1 MQLVVP
7 AREHLPEYVA
17 ALKQGWSGDTIN
29 TAKTAQEELA
39 KIEANADA
47 FLEGMTDLRPR
58 EKFVTLPD
66 GSQRVRIPSL
76 RRWMWDEGLC
86 GSINFRWQHGTAEL
100 PPHVLGH
107 IGYSTVP
114 WKEGRGYAKAAL
126 RLILIEARLQG
137 LPYVELTADPD
148 NIASQRV
155 ILANGGTLI
164 ESFHKSE
171 AYGGTPSLRFRI
183 PLA

>member
-39 KIEANADA
+39 QIEANADD
-47 FLEGMTDLRPR
+47 FLSMMTDRGPR
-58 EKFVTLPD
+58 DPFVTLPD
-66 GSQRVRIPSL
+66 GSQRLRIPSIK
-76 RRWMWDEGLC
+76 RWMWDDGLC

-100 PPHVLGH
+100 PPHVPGH

-114 WKEGRGYAKAAL
+114 WMRGKGYAKEAL
-126 RLILIEARLQG
+126 RLILIEAKREG
-137 LPYVELTADPD
+137 LAYVELTADPD
-148 NIASQRV
+148 NIPSQQV
-155 ILANGGTLI
+155 IIANGGVLV
-164 ESFHKSE
+164 ESFRKSE
-171 AYGGTPSLRFRI
+171 AYGGGASLRYRI
-183 PLA
+183 SF